1 MRATG
6 IVRRID
12 NLGRIVIPKEIR
24 RTMHICEG
32 DSLEIFVEATGEIIF
47 KKYSTLGE
55 LGSFAKQ
62 YAEILSQV
70 AAAPVIISDREKVVA
85 SSSNVQNSVIGK
97 VVSKD
102 FDQIIQSRKTY
113 IAKSDRV
120 LYPIQGVDLKVLV
133 CVPII
138 SSGDLIGSI
147 LIADDNSG
155 VVMSDTQVKL
165 AQMIALIFDKQIAN

>member
-32 DSLEIFVEATGEIIF
+32 DPLEIFVESTGEIIF
-47 KKYSTLGE
+47 KKYSTIGE

-62 YAEILSQV
+62 YAGILSQV
-70 AAAPVIISDREKVVA
+70 AAAPVIVSDREKVVA
-85 SSSNVQNSVIGK
+85 SSSNVQNNVIGK
-97 VVSKD
+97 AVSKE
-102 FDQIIQSRKTY
+102 FDKIVQSRKIY
-113 IAKSDRV
+113 VAKPDRV
-120 LYPIQGVDLKVLV
+120 LYPIQGVDLKALV

-147 LIADDNSG
+147 LIADDKG

-165 AQMIALIFDKQIAN
+165 AQLIALIFDRQISN

>member
-24 RTMHICEG
+24 RTMNIREG
-32 DSLEIFVEATGEIIF
+32 DPLEIFVEINGQIIF
-47 KKYSTLGE
+47 KKYSTIGE

-62 YAEILSQV
+62 YAGILSQV
-70 AAAPVIISDREKVVA
+70 AAAPVIVSDREKVVA
-85 SSSNVQNSVIGK
+85 SSSNIHSNVVGK
-97 VVSKD
+97 AVSKE
-102 FDQIIQSRKTY
+102 FDKIVQSRKTY
-113 IAKSDRV
+113 IAKPDRV
-120 LYPIQGVDLKVLV
+120 LYPIQGVDLKALV

-147 LIADDNSG
+147 LITDGQG
-155 VVMSDTQVKL
+155 VVMSETQIKL
-165 AQMIALIFDKQIAN
+165 AQLIALIFDRQISN

>member
-32 DSLEIFVEATGEIIF
+32 DSLEIFVESTGEIIF

-62 YAEILSQV
+62 YAEILAQV
-70 AAAPVIISDREKVVA
+70 ALAPVIVSDREKVVA
-85 SSSNVQNSVIGK
+85 SSSNFQSSVIGK
-97 VVSKD
+97 AISKEYD
-102 FDQIIQSRKTY
+102 KIVQSRKTY
-113 IAKSDRV
+113 VTKSDRV
-120 LYPIQGVDLKVLV
+120 LYPIQGVDLKALV

-147 LIADDNSG
+147 LIVQDQG
-155 VVMSDTQVKL
+155 VELNDTHIKL
-165 AQMIALIFDKQIAN
+165 AQLIALIFDRQISN

>member
-32 DSLEIFVEATGEIIF
+32 DSLEIFVEATGEIIL
-47 KKYSTLGE
+47 KKYSTIGE

-62 YAEILSQV
+62 HAEILSQV

-85 SSSNVQNSVIGK
+85 SSSNVQSNVIGK
-97 VVSKD
+97 AISKE
-102 FDQIIQSRKTY
+102 FDKIIQSRKTY
-113 IAKSDRV
+113 VAKQDRV
-120 LYPIQGVDLKVLV
+120 LYPIQGVDLKALV

-138 SSGDLIGSI
+138 SSGDLSGSI
-147 LIADDNSG
+147 LIADGKG
-155 VVMSDTQVKL
+155 VVMSTTQVKL
-165 AQMIALIFDKQIAN
+165 AQLTALIFDGQIS